1 LTIPTLARNGS
12 WFPKSRF
19 LTGDLM
25 VGSPV
30 NVAWNLRD
38 ITPDGILGNPEI
50 ASADRGEV
58 LMKLIV
64 DEVSEFLVDFNNWD
78 WSKPNEI

>member
-1 LTIPTLARNGS
+1 
-12 WFPKSRF
+12 
-19 LTGDLM
+19 M